1 LVAIK
6 FQLIDLIKIFI
17 KIFSQNIMNLAAG
30 TLLQQGKYTIEA
42 VLAEGYL
49 HTTYRAFDSTSGQIV
64 VLKTLSDRLMAKVPK
79 AKWSLFSQEFK
90 NKAKKLFDCRHQHL
104 VKVLE
109 YFTENSAG
117 NSQDFLVMEYIA
129 GPNLGELLKYGHSLT
144 PSQAI
149 HYISQAAIA
158 LAALHNKGLLHDQVC
173 PQNMIRQAGTNQIML
188 TDVNLID
195 HLFLS
200 AHQISIKHKLTG
212 YSAPE
217 LFPELSSE
225 LSSENLTITKA
236 TDIYSLSASLYSLLS
251 SEIPITAPLRA
262 KKSLTDLHLFH
273 PHLPEAIASTI
284 LRGMALQPTERP
296 QTVTLWLKQLTVPKS
311 LHSQTASEQSH
322 LRSYS
327 MSISS
332 VSDLPKVET
341 TLTKQSENLP
351 VTTMPA
357 RLLDTNLEPIKQS
370 AIAVIN
376 PPAIEKTQSI
386 NPGEKTAEQENSV
399 NNFTQNL
406 YKKPIW
412 QPLHLPYYAIQ
423 ILTFLLFLGTSVFS
437 TWLGFT
443 ITLHLQGDRHLKS
456 RNNSSPINSILRPQD
471 QSTPIFDSL
480 SKEENDQPAF
490 PVRVKTPVVRATPDE
505 SLEVLPE
512 EGIAEE
518 EPAVNEILPTV
529 DVETAPETVL
539 DDQIPA
545 ISTTVEPS
553 ELPST
558 ENYTDETINNDPS
571 VPLESPLPTE
581 STLENIPSDQVDN
594 QVNPTPLE
602 TTINPIESDDSNT
615 SVTEQLENSPVAI
628 PTTDP
633 SGVVNPDNTTP
644 NNYDNSDLNNLP
656 ANDILPTEE
665 QTQLLDKS

>member
-1 LVAIK
+1 
-6 FQLIDLIKIFI
+6 
-17 KIFSQNIMNLAAG
+17 MNLAAG
-30 TLLQQGKYTIEA
+30 TLLQEGKYTIEA
-42 VLAEGYL
+42 VLAAGYL

-79 AKWSLFSQEFK
+79 AKWSLLSQEFK

-117 NSQDFLVMEYIA
+117 NNQDFLVMEYIA

-149 HYISQAAIA
+149 HYISQASIA

-173 PQNMIRQAGTNQIML
+173 PQNMIRQAGTNQIIL

-195 HLFLS
+195 QRFLS
-200 AHQISIKHKLTG
+200 ANQISIKHKLTG

-217 LFPELSSE
+217 LFPELLSGLLSELLSE
-225 LSSENLTITKA
+225 LSPENLTITTA

-311 LHSQTASEQSH
+311 FHSQTASEQSH

-341 TLTKQSENLP
+341 ALAKQSANFP
-351 VTTMPA
+351 ATTMPV
-357 RLLDTNLEPIKQS
+357 RLVDTNNVEAMKPS
-370 AIAVIN
+370 AVAVIN
-376 PPAIEKTQSI
+376 PPAEETIQSI
-386 NPGEKTAEQENSV
+386 NTSEKSLEKPDNFV
-399 NNFTQNL
+399 NL
-406 YKKPIW
+406 LRKPLW
-412 QPLHLPYYAIQ
+412 QPPHLPHYAIQ
-423 ILTFLLFLGTSVFS
+423 IFTFLLFLGTSVFS

-443 ITLHLQGDRHLKS
+443 ITLHLRGDRHLKS
-456 RNNSSPINSILRPQD
+456 QVNSSPVDAILRPQD

-490 PVRVKTPVVRATPDE
+490 PVRVKTPAVRVTPDE

-512 EGIAEE
+512 AEE
-518 EPAVNEILPTV
+518 TPPTSATNELTPAVDSEQSPEAVLDNSLPENSASLEPATEPLTDNYS
-529 DVETAPETVL
+529 DETV
-539 DDQIPA
+539 
-545 ISTTVEPS
+545 
-553 ELPST
+553 
-558 ENYTDETINNDPS
+558 NNS
-571 VPLESPLPTE
+571 AVPLESPLPTE
-581 STLENIPSDQVDN
+581 NTLDNTIPPDDQGNIPES
-594 QVNPTPLE
+594 PTPLE
-602 TTINPIESDDSNT
+602 TINPIESETSNIPE
-615 SVTEQLENSPVAI
+615 SEPLKQLENLPVTT
-628 PTTDP
+628 PTVDPTD
-633 SGVVNPDNTTP
+633 GVNPENPNLNNDDN
-644 NNYDNSDLNNLP
+644 NDVNNLP
-656 ANDILPTEE
+656 ANNILPTEE
-665 QTQLLDKS
+665 QTPSVDKS

>member
-1 LVAIK
+1 
-6 FQLIDLIKIFI
+6 
-17 KIFSQNIMNLAAG
+17 MNLAAG
-30 TLLQQGKYTIEA
+30 TLLQEGKYTIEA
-42 VLAEGYL
+42 VLATGYL
-49 HTTYRAFDSTSGQIV
+49 HTTYRAFDTASGQIV
-64 VLKTLSDRLMAKVPK
+64 VLKTLSDRLMAKVPN

-109 YFTENSAG
+109 YFTENSPG

-195 HLFLS
+195 HRFLS
-200 AHQISIKHKLTG
+200 AHKISINHKLTG

-217 LFPELSSE
+217 LFPELLSE
-225 LSSENLTITKA
+225 LPENSTITTA

-284 LRGMALQPTERP
+284 LRGMALQPMERP

-311 LHSQTASEQSH
+311 FHSQTASEQAN

-341 TLTKQSENLP
+341 VSAKQSENFP

-357 RLLDTNLEPIKQS
+357 RLIDANSEPMKQS
-370 AIAVIN
+370 AVALIN
-376 PPAIEKTQSI
+376 PPAEDIQSI
-386 NPGEKTAEQENSV
+386 NPSNTNEKSTEQSDTFV
-399 NNFTQNL
+399 NL
-406 YKKPIW
+406 LRKPIW
-412 QPLHLPYYAIQ
+412 QPPHLPHYVIQ

-443 ITLHLQGDRHLKS
+443 ITLHLRGDRHLQTQG
-456 RNNSSPINSILRPQD
+456 NSSRINSILRPQD

-490 PVRVKTPVVRATPDE
+490 PVRVKNPAVRATPDE

-512 EGIAEE
+512 DEE
-518 EPAVNEILPTV
+518 IPSPSATNDLTPAVDSEQS
-529 DVETAPETVL
+529 PETVL
-539 DDQIPA
+539 DNPLPEN
-545 ISTTVEPS
+545 SPSVEPAT
-553 ELPST
+553 EPLPD
-558 ENYTDETINNDPS
+558 NYSDNYSDETVNNS
-571 VPLESPLPTE
+571 TVPLESPLPTE
-581 STLENIPSDQVDN
+581 NTLENTILPDDQGNIPES
-594 QVNPTPLE
+594 PTPLE
-602 TTINPIESDDSNT
+602 TINPIESETNNIPES
-615 SVTEQLENSPVAI
+615 EPLQQLENLPVTT
-628 PTTDP
+628 PTVDPTDGITP
-633 SGVVNPDNTTP
+633 ENLTP
-644 NNYDNSDLNNLP
+644 NNYNNSDVNNLP
-656 ANDILPTEE
+656 NNILPTEE
-665 QTQLLDKS
+665 QTQSENKS